1 MNIQQVINT
10 FGNFIDECAIRYP
23 FVSSNKDNILDR
35 CFNLYRNNEGLFF
48 SNAEIFGK
56 GKPKSKF
63 TNYLVINSDDET
75 ENLRNFYASIVLRY
89 NNAVNNAH
97 TLSDVVRAIQFS
109 KEIESEKIPLYFFCG
124 NKKKYAISSISLTED
139 ELPKI
144 NGVVIERID
153 QLSPHL
159 SIRCNSTESEQEL
172 QEQLNLLY
180 RVFLK
185 FNERE
190 V

>member
-10 FGNFIDECAIRYP
+10 FGNFIDDCAIRYP
-23 FVSSNKDNILDR
+23 FVSNNKDNILDR
-35 CFNLYRNNEGLFF
+35 CFNLYWNNEGLFF
-48 SNAEIFGK
+48 NNAEIFGK
-56 GKPKSKF
+56 GYPKPYF
-63 TNYLVINSDDET
+63 LNYLLVNSDE
-75 ENLRNFYASIVLRY
+75 EIEHPRNFYASFVLRY
-89 NNAVNNAH
+89 NKAENKAL
-97 TLSDVVRAIQFS
+97 TLSDVVRGIQFS

-153 QLSPHL
+153 QLPPHL